1 MASVKFIVKKQNV
14 SKKSGLTPVYVQY
27 NYSRE
32 KRIIINTKEKIE
44 LKYWDI
50 TKDRLKK
57 GCPDY
62 DSVNK
67 QINKVRIRTESIVSE
82 ALDNG
87 IDPTPQYV
95 LDEYYG
101 KKQEINTNGEKDF
114 FFFFDQF
121 VESKRQTVGKHT
133 INDYN
138 ALKKHLTGFQKW
150 DKTKIDFSLIDYSF
164 YQKFVKYLKLYAVK
178 PDKEKGLATNTV
190 AKTVKNLKIFLRDC
204 GRKKITEPIDLSDF
218 KTYQEEV
225 DNIYLNED
233 EIKKIYELDLSED
246 PEMDRIRDLFVLG
259 CFTGLRYSDLSN
271 IKPGNVKKEFLYIRQ
286 GKTMNNVVIPL
297 NKVALSI
304 INKYGGG
311 IPEGIHMNEFNKHI
325 KTIAKKAGIDEDI
338 IQTKKKGAER
348 VETIEKKYQLIASHT
363 CRRSF
368 CTNEYLKGT
377 PPLFIMKISGHRS
390 ERNFLKYIKV
400 DEQVAAEK
408 MLEFW
413 RSQENSKL

>member
-1 MASVKFIVKKQNV
+1 M
-14 SKKSGLTPVYVQY
+14 
-27 NYSRE
+27 
-32 KRIIINTKEKIE
+32 
-44 LKYWDI
+44 
-50 TKDRLKK
+50 
-57 GCPDY
+57 
-62 DSVNK
+62 
-67 QINKVRIRTESIVSE
+67 
-82 ALDNG
+82 
-87 IDPTPQYV
+87 
-95 LDEYYG
+95 
-101 KKQEINTNGEKDF
+101 
-114 FFFFDQF
+114 
-121 VESKRQTVGKHT
+121 
-133 INDYN
+133 
-138 ALKKHLTGFQKW
+138 
-150 DKTKIDFSLIDYSF
+150 
-164 YQKFVKYLKLYAVK
+164 
-178 PDKEKGLATNTV
+178 
-190 AKTVKNLKIFLRDC
+190 
-204 GRKKITEPIDLSDF
+204 SDF

-233 EIKKIYELDLSED
+233 EIKKIYELDLSDE
-246 PEMDRIRDLFVLG
+246 PEMDSIRDLFVLG

-304 INKYGGG
+304 INKYSGG

-390 ERNFLKYIKV
+390 EKNFLKYIKV
-400 DEQVAAEK
+400 DKQVAAEK

-413 RSQENSKL
+413 KSQGNLKL

>member
-1 MASVKFIVKKQNV
+1 VKFIVKKQNV
-14 SKKSGLTPVYVQY
+14 SKKSGLTPIYVQY
-27 NYSRE
+27 NYNRE
-32 KRIIINTKEKIE
+32 KRILINTKSKIE
-44 LKYWDI
+44 LKDWDFEN
-50 TKDRLKK
+50 DWLKK
-57 GCPDY
+57 GLSNY
-62 DSVNK
+62 VSISNH
-67 QINKVRIRTESIVSE
+67 INKVKFRIEFIVSD
-82 ALDNG
+82 ALDKG
-87 IDPTPQYV
+87 IDPNPQYV

-101 KKQEINTNGEKDF
+101 NKHQNIIISERDF
-114 FFFFDQF
+114 FFYFDQF

-138 ALKKHLTGFQKW
+138 ALKKHLAGFQKW
-150 DKTKIDFSLIDYSF
+150 DKTKIDFNLIDYSF
-164 YQKFVKYLKLYAVK
+164 YQKFVKYLSLYAVK
-178 PDKEKGLATNTV
+178 PDNEKGLATNTV

-204 GRKKITEPIDLSDF
+204 GRKKITEPIDMSDF

-271 IKPGNVKKEFLYIRQ
+271 IKPGNVKKEFLYTRQ

-297 NKVALSI
+297 NEIALSI
-304 INKYGGG
+304 IKKYDGG
-311 IPEGIHMNEFNKHI
+311 IPQGIHMNDFNKQI

-338 IQTKKKGAER
+338 ILTKKKGAER
-348 VETIEKKYQLIASHT
+348 VETILKKYQLIASHT

-390 ERNFLKYIKV
+390 EKNFLKYIKV
-400 DEQVAAEK
+400 DKQVAAEK

>member
-1 MASVKFIVKKQNV
+1 MKFIVKKQNV
-14 SKKSGLTPVYVQY
+14 SKKSGLTPIYVQY
-27 NYSRE
+27 NYNRE
-32 KRIIINTKEKIE
+32 KRILINTKSKIE
-44 LKYWDI
+44 LKDWDFEN
-50 TKDRLKK
+50 DWLKK
-57 GCPDY
+57 GLSNY
-62 DSVNK
+62 VSISNH
-67 QINKVRIRTESIVSE
+67 INKVKFRIEFIVSD
-82 ALDNG
+82 ALDKG
-87 IDPTPQYV
+87 IDPNPQYV

-101 KKQEINTNGEKDF
+101 NKHQNIIISERDF
-114 FFFFDQF
+114 FFYFDQF

-138 ALKKHLTGFQKW
+138 ALKKHLAGFQKW
-150 DKTKIDFSLIDYSF
+150 DKTKIDFNLIDYSF
-164 YQKFVKYLKLYAVK
+164 YQKFVKYLSLYAVK
-178 PDKEKGLATNTV
+178 PDNEKGLATNTV

-204 GRKKITEPIDLSDF
+204 GRKKITEPIDMSDF

-271 IKPGNVKKEFLYIRQ
+271 IKPGNVKKEFLYTRQ

-297 NKVALSI
+297 NEIALSI
-304 INKYGGG
+304 IKKYDGG
-311 IPEGIHMNEFNKHI
+311 IPQGIHMNDFNKQI

-338 IQTKKKGAER
+338 ILTKKKGAER
-348 VETIEKKYQLIASHT
+348 VETILKKYQLIASHT

-390 ERNFLKYIKV
+390 EKNFLKYIKV
-400 DEQVAAEK
+400 DKQVAAEK